1 MPCTWID
8 IDDNSAPALLQ
19 KSNSLFL
26 YVGVEDGVDQS
37 FVKNLKGLT
46 LNFRAPI
53 RVLFIM
59 LNRNTYFTVSY
70 LDLLEQF
77 WQKQLIEVT
86 IIGISSSVSKH
97 RHKIGI
103 MHRKVD
109 YALNIYQ
116 YNPFTRAYTNQP
128 LDSSSIVFPTKLND
142 LHGHEL
148 RLGFVQN
155 PLQSL
160 HGRNS
165 QKIEAFVDQ
174 LLSTIQRKLNFSVEL
189 DSIPISDVSHL
200 LHNDS
205 ISDAVQEIIS
215 LRHLDVYASGA
226 HLTYNEQP
234 FPGYF
239 VLNYRLYFYRK
250 VSTLLFSRSHKL
262 GKKAVQFTDKVTCL
276 DWLLNYA
283 NVSCVMG
290 EFRILALLSRYSK
303 WMKLANPCFWS
314 TYQVLVMRQGSP
326 YTPSFN
332 RIIRVTQESGIARLW
347 KNSQQKQLHVSGFTE
362 NNISIHRLEDNSHK
376 NVFFLLLMGV
386 SVGHEMMK
394 WIRVYCMGSFLI
406 AFVNSYLWHCLP
418 IAPLISQINARQ
430 VLFLYRSN
438 NQKYHSTSELSNYMS
453 LSLNFLAPVQVLLI
467 MFNSKNDSSG
477 CYPDL
482 LEKFCQKQLL
492 DVTIIS
498 ISLRVSEDRKI
509 GMISYEMDYATAI
522 HHYNPFARVYTNQN
536 LNSSSRLFPTKLDDL
551 HAYKLR
557 VGFLE
562 DLPYSLGI
570 RKTEDY
576 KGIFDSVLDLIESK
590 LNFSVEPDFMM
601 DYAWQNDSIT
611 GLQVHRVV
619 STRRL
624 DVLVFGALLDYNEYP
639 LLVLFLYRGDH
650 PKYQRNSKSSEE
662 IVNWIYSSF
671 VSRLRCAWIDIDKNN
686 VSILLQKSNSLFV
699 YVGVENEIDGTFIT
713 NLKSLSLNFPAP
725 IQVLLI
731 IFNSKNDSSES
742 YLNLLEQ
749 FWQKQLLDVTII
761 SISSQVSK
769 FLRKIGTISY
779 EMDYAAKIHHYNP
792 FANVYTNQNLDP
804 LSRLFPV
811 KLDDLQGYR
820 LRVGFLMDV
829 PYSLGSLK
837 SDEDEGIFDT
847 VLHLIKDKLNFSIE
861 SDFMMDYPL
870 FNDSVTRLCVQRIV
884 SERRLD
890 ALVFGALIDH
900 HEQPLLVD
908 RTTFIS
914 WEQTCALVPL
924 MRKPV
929 FHLNNGIKWW
939 LLVILSLVA
948 VVWLS
953 SLLLIRRRGSSS
965 YWRPLNICLM
975 MMGSPITAQ
984 AVTLRERFLFG
995 SVLLLSLFYS
1005 SSILVHLTNLKLDL
1019 KAYPSFKT
1027 YQELDESGLI
1037 PVVDPYWF
1045 NMTFRFSNDPAL
1057 NRLGEKAFLSSERRT
1072 CVYWLL
1078 NYANVSCILG
1088 QHYIRLYTAMFSG
1101 KMKQAEPCFWS
1112 TYRAFIVRKGSPY
1125 LPSFNRIIHAAYES
1139 GKVQSFWQHYYEFIA
1154 QLRNEHR
1161 VNVTGLIEENSLPDK
1176 LRNNSYR
1183 NVFFLLFAGYL
1194 LSLAVF
1200 FIELAF
1206 NNFHTKLQR
1215 LYRISNGNE

>member
-1 MPCTWID
+1 MVDQIHAQQVLFLNRGDFQKHQKSSESSEKIENCIYTSFVSRLPCTWID

-234 FPGYF
+234 FPTY
-239 VLNYRLYFYRK
+239 VTTTIAWEQLCAVVPVMRK
-250 VSTLLFSRSHKL
+250 KLAFQLSSGVQWSLLVILCLVTIVWLWALLLIRRRDASLSLSQWRPLDVCLMMMGTPITARVVTFRERLLFGCVLLVASFYSSTMLAHLTRLNFNMEAHKRFETYGDLDESGLKPVIDPSLMNITFGDSDDPELRRL

-438 NQKYHSTSELSNYMS
+438 NQKYHSTSELSNYM
-453 LSLNFLAPVQVLLI
+453 
-467 MFNSKNDSSG
+467 
-477 CYPDL
+477 
-482 LEKFCQKQLL
+482 
-492 DVTIIS
+492 
-498 ISLRVSEDRKI
+498 
-509 GMISYEMDYATAI
+509 
-522 HHYNPFARVYTNQN
+522 
-536 LNSSSRLFPTKLDDL
+536 
-551 HAYKLR
+551 
-557 VGFLE
+557 
-562 DLPYSLGI
+562 
-570 RKTEDY
+570 
-576 KGIFDSVLDLIESK
+576 
-590 LNFSVEPDFMM
+590 
-601 DYAWQNDSIT
+601 
-611 GLQVHRVV
+611 
-619 STRRL
+619 
-624 DVLVFGALLDYNEYP
+624 
-639 LLVLFLYRGDH
+639 VLFLYRGDH

-699 YVGVENEIDGTFIT
+699 
-713 NLKSLSLNFPAP
+713 
-725 IQVLLI
+725 
-731 IFNSKNDSSES
+731 
-742 YLNLLEQ
+742 
-749 FWQKQLLDVTII
+749 
-761 SISSQVSK
+761 
-769 FLRKIGTISY
+769 
-779 EMDYAAKIHHYNP
+779 
-792 FANVYTNQNLDP
+792 
-804 LSRLFPV
+804 
-811 KLDDLQGYR
+811 
-820 LRVGFLMDV
+820 
-829 PYSLGSLK
+829 
-837 SDEDEGIFDT
+837 
-847 VLHLIKDKLNFSIE
+847 
-861 SDFMMDYPL
+861 
-870 FNDSVTRLCVQRIV
+870 
-884 SERRLD
+884 
-890 ALVFGALIDH
+890 
-900 HEQPLLVD
+900 
-908 RTTFIS
+908 
-914 WEQTCALVPL
+914 
-924 MRKPV
+924 
-929 FHLNNGIKWW
+929 
-939 LLVILSLVA
+939 
-948 VVWLS
+948 
-953 SLLLIRRRGSSS
+953 SS

>member
-438 NQKYHSTSELSNYMS
+438 NQKYHSTSELSNYM
-453 LSLNFLAPVQVLLI
+453 
-467 MFNSKNDSSG
+467 
-477 CYPDL
+477 
-482 LEKFCQKQLL
+482 
-492 DVTIIS
+492 
-498 ISLRVSEDRKI
+498 
-509 GMISYEMDYATAI
+509 
-522 HHYNPFARVYTNQN
+522 
-536 LNSSSRLFPTKLDDL
+536 
-551 HAYKLR
+551 
-557 VGFLE
+557 
-562 DLPYSLGI
+562 
-570 RKTEDY
+570 
-576 KGIFDSVLDLIESK
+576 
-590 LNFSVEPDFMM
+590 
-601 DYAWQNDSIT
+601 
-611 GLQVHRVV
+611 
-619 STRRL
+619 
-624 DVLVFGALLDYNEYP
+624 
-639 LLVLFLYRGDH
+639 VLFLYRGDH

-699 YVGVENEIDGTFIT
+699 
-713 NLKSLSLNFPAP
+713 
-725 IQVLLI
+725 
-731 IFNSKNDSSES
+731 
-742 YLNLLEQ
+742 
-749 FWQKQLLDVTII
+749 
-761 SISSQVSK
+761 
-769 FLRKIGTISY
+769 
-779 EMDYAAKIHHYNP
+779 
-792 FANVYTNQNLDP
+792 
-804 LSRLFPV
+804 
-811 KLDDLQGYR
+811 
-820 LRVGFLMDV
+820 
-829 PYSLGSLK
+829 
-837 SDEDEGIFDT
+837 
-847 VLHLIKDKLNFSIE
+847 
-861 SDFMMDYPL
+861 
-870 FNDSVTRLCVQRIV
+870 
-884 SERRLD
+884 
-890 ALVFGALIDH
+890 
-900 HEQPLLVD
+900 
-908 RTTFIS
+908 
-914 WEQTCALVPL
+914 
-924 MRKPV
+924 
-929 FHLNNGIKWW
+929 
-939 LLVILSLVA
+939 
-948 VVWLS
+948 
-953 SLLLIRRRGSSS
+953 SS